1 MQRALVFNKCSAA
14 EQCCS
19 NWVVNLVAGGV
30 RCVVVDLAR
39 GNGHVG
45 AGGIRGAVYVG
56 FSGFAEGVLDLAA
69 KRGVGVGM
77 EKG

>member
-1 MQRALVFNKCSAA
+1 
-14 EQCCS
+14 
-19 NWVVNLVAGGV
+19 
-30 RCVVVDLAR
+30 VVDLAW

-45 AGGIRGAVYVG
+45 AGGVRGAVYVG
-56 FSGFAEGVLDLAA
+56 FSGFAEGVLDLAV